1 MYISPFGK
9 TLITIAALTLLL
21 ALALTAWVVIRG
33 RQPMDLPAAEGITFW
48 DFMRER
54 WRAQKIAR
62 VTHAQLPQADPCPNR
77 VARTLLESTARAIAY
92 AWRSL
97 RAETSV
103 TASADTSLP
112 PIQPITLSQA
122 PDRAWAYIEAAA
134 WQALALD
141 AVQADTCALAPL
153 NSQPPLIA
161 VTGGDSAPPPTPIP
175 TLSPTLPAEMPVVL
189 APGILVE
196 VSGTEGLGLRVR
208 EQPATTAPILFKADE
223 GQLYRVADGPVLSEE
238 IEWWQVRAL
247 KDGSSGWVAGEYLR
261 IIPE

>member
-9 TLITIAALTLLL
+9 ALITIAALILLL
-21 ALALTAWVVIRG
+21 ALALTAWVIIRG
-33 RQPMDLPAAEGITFW
+33 RQPMKLPAAEGITFW

-77 VARTLLESTARAIAY
+77 VARALLDSTSRAVAY
-92 AWRSL
+92 AWRCL
-97 RAETSV
+97 RAETSAAAA
-103 TASADTSLP
+103 TNAALP
-112 PIQPITLSQA
+112 PIQPITLAQA
-122 PDRAWAYIEAAA
+122 PDRAWTYIETAS

-141 AVQADTCALAPL
+141 AVQTDTCALAPL

-161 VTGGDSAPPPTPIP
+161 VTGGDSAPLPTPIP
-175 TLSPTLPAEMPVVL
+175 TLAPTLPTDLPAVL
-189 APGILVE
+189 APGVLVE

-223 GQLYRVADGPVLSEE
+223 GDIYRVADGPVLNEE

-247 KDGSSGWVAGEYLR
+247 KDGTSGWVSGQYLR